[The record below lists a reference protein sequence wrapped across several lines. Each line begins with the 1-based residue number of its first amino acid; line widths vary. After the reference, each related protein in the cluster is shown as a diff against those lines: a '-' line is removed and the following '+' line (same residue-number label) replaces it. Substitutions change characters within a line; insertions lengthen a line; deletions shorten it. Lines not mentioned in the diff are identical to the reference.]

1 VWWHAATSSATSRG
15 ASALSSYRPTR
26 VEIDLD
32 AIRHNVGV
40 LRALVAPA
48 EVLAVVKADAYGHGA
63 VPVARAAI
71 DAGAAALGVALVE
84 EGVELRD
91 AGIDAPILV
100 LSEPRAEAAHE
111 VVARRLTPVVY
122 TEAGIDALAKA
133 VADHG
138 AEPLDVHLK
147 VDTGMHRVGVQPD
160 AAVALTRR
168 VLDHRELR
176 LGGVATHFAV
186 ADDPDDRYTLD
197 QLARFDAVRA
207 ELAAI
212 GVDPHP
218 VHAAN
223 SAAAIGYPAARFDL
237 VRVGIA
243 IYGVTPAPGLG
254 ADLGL
259 RPALALRSAVT
270 HTKRLRAGDRVSY
283 GLRYTLARDAT
294 IATVPIGYADGVPR
308 NLAATGAEVVIRGV
322 RCPIAGT
329 VTMDQLMVD
338 VGDLAVEPGDAVTLL
353 GRDGDGV
360 VTAEEWAERLGTI
373 GYEIVCGIGPRVPR
387 SHT

>member
-1 VWWHAATSSATSRG
+1 MSRTWSSSTTVARSASSPGATSSDTSRG
-15 ASALSSYRPTR
+15 VSELSAYRPTR

-40 LRALVAPA
+40 LRALVEPA
-48 EVLAVVKADAYGHGA
+48 VVMAVVKADAYGHGA
-63 VPVARAAI
+63 VPVARAAVE
-71 DAGAAALGVALVE
+71 AGAASLGVALVE

-100 LSEPRAEAAHE
+100 LSEPRPEAAGE

-122 TEAGIDALAKA
+122 TEAGIDVLAKA
-133 VADHG
+133 VADRG

-147 VDTGMHRVGVQPD
+147 VDTGMHRVGVHPD
-160 AAVALTRR
+160 DAVALARR
-168 VLDHRELR
+168 VTDHRELR
-176 LGGVATHFAV
+176 LAGVCTHFAV
-186 ADDPDDRYTLD
+186 ADEVDDAYTRA
-197 QLARFDAVRA
+197 QLARFASVR
-207 ELAAI
+207 EDLARL

-223 SAAAIGYPAARFDL
+223 SAAAIGFPDARFDL

-243 IYGVTPAPGLG
+243 IYGVAPAPGIG

-283 GLRYTLARDAT
+283 GLRYELEADAT
-294 IATVPIGYADGVPR
+294 
-308 NLAATGAEVVIRGV
+308 
-322 RCPIAGT
+322 
-329 VTMDQLMVD
+329 
-338 VGDLAVEPGDAVTLL
+338 
-353 GRDGDGV
+353 
-360 VTAEEWAERLGTI
+360 
-373 GYEIVCGIGPRVPR
+373 
-387 SHT
+387 

>member
-1 VWWHAATSSATSRG
+1 
-15 ASALSSYRPTR
+15 
-26 VEIDLD
+26 
-32 AIRHNVGV
+32 
-40 LRALVAPA
+40 
-48 EVLAVVKADAYGHGA
+48 
-63 VPVARAAI
+63 
-71 DAGAAALGVALVE
+71 
-84 EGVELRD
+84 
-91 AGIDAPILV
+91 V
-100 LSEPRAEAAHE
+100 LSEPRAEAADE

-133 VADHG
+133 VAGQG
-138 AEPLDVHLK
+138 AEPLAVHLK
-147 VDTGMHRVGVQPD
+147 VDTGMHRVGAHPD
-160 AAVALTRR
+160 AAVALAQR
-168 VLDHRELR
+168 VLDHRELH

-186 ADDPDDRYTLD
+186 ADDPDDGYTHD

-207 ELAAI
+207 GLASI

-223 SAAAIGYPAARFDL
+223 SAAAIGFPESRFDL

-243 IYGVTPAPGLG
+243 IYGVTPAPGVG

-283 GLRYTLARDAT
+283 GLRYTLVRDAT

-308 NLAATGAEVVIRGV
+308 NLGATGADVVIRGV

-338 VGDLAVEPGDAVTLL
+338 VGDLEVEPGDPVTLL
-353 GRDGDGV
+353 GRDGDAV

-387 SHT
+387 SHA

>member
-1 VWWHAATSSATSRG
+1 V
-15 ASALSSYRPTR
+15 SSYRPTR

-40 LRALVAPA
+40 LRELVAPA
-48 EVLAVVKADAYGHGA
+48 AVLAVVKADAYGHGA
-63 VPVARAAI
+63 VAVARAAV
-71 DAGAAALGVALVE
+71 DAGATGLGVALVE

-91 AGIDAPILV
+91 AGIDAPTLV
-100 LSEPRAEAAHE
+100 LSEPRPEAAGE

-133 VADHG
+133 VADRG
-138 AEPLDVHLK
+138 ADPLDVHLK
-147 VDTGMHRVGVQPD
+147 IDTGMHRVGADPED
-160 AAVALTRR
+160 AVALVRR

-176 LGGVATHFAV
+176 LGGVCTHFAV
-186 ADDPDDRYTLD
+186 ADEPDDDYTQG
-197 QLARFDAVRA
+197 QLERFAAVRA
-207 ELAAI
+207 ELATM

-218 VHAAN
+218 VHTAN
-223 SAAAIGYPAARFDL
+223 SAAAIGFPDARFDL

-243 IYGVTPAPGLG
+243 IYGVLPAPGLG

-259 RPALALRSAVT
+259 RPALALRSAVS
-270 HTKRLRAGDRVSY
+270 HVKRRQAGDRVSY
-283 GLRYTLARDAT
+283 GLRYMLPRDAT

-308 NLAATGAEVVIRGV
+308 NLAASGAEVVIHGARY
-322 RCPIAGT
+322 PIAGT

-338 VGDLAVEPGDAVTLL
+338 VGDEPVEVGDTVTLL
-353 GRDGDGV
+353 GRDGDAV

-387 SHT
+387 SHR